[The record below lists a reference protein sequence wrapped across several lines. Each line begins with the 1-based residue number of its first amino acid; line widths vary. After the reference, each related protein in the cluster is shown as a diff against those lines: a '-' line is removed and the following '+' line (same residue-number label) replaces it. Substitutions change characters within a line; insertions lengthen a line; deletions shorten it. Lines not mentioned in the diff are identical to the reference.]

1 MNANTNQLKKSSY
14 RIHSID
20 AVRATA
26 LLGILIMHC
35 NYGFAAVRSP
45 STEVCNIFPQWL
57 NSAVDLF
64 VHQVL
69 ALKSFMVFIFLFGLS
84 FFFQMDH
91 AEQRGEDF
99 RGRFCVRLFWLFAFG
114 LLHVSFYCD
123 DVLTLF
129 SVLGFLL
136 VLTWK
141 VPVKYIIVVATV
153 CLLQPFWLISL
164 FTGNPTI
171 VQEFLKEHVHITPL
185 FPSSGQSWSDI
196 ALNNVSGQY
205 LCRWIYWELPSG
217 RLMATIG
224 MFFLGML
231 AGKSRL
237 FEQKP
242 AVLLKVACWGLVGCI
257 GLGIATL
264 IAFCIIWNPSELA
277 TMIVAKSDCVQG
289 KAFLR
294 YMMFIINELSIFIVA
309 PFLAWLYSLKPLSKL
324 VRPLTA
330 IGRCTL
336 TCYITQGMIMTAFF
350 YSWGAGMWGKLDYT
364 ACTLAGIILY
374 SIQMVFCTLWL
385 KKFKYGPL
393 EGIWRYLTR
402 LGYKPKHQAEK
413 AKA

>member
-1 MNANTNQLKKSSY
+1 MNANINRLTKGSY

-35 NYGFAAVRSP
+35 NYGFGAVSDSP
-45 STEVCNIFPQWL
+45 TEAGNIFPQWI
-57 NSAVDLF
+57 NTAVHIF
-64 VHQVL
+64 VYQIL
-69 ALKSFMVFIFLFGLS
+69 ALKSFMVFVFLFGLS

-99 RGRFCVRLFWLFAFG
+99 RGRFCVRLFWLFIFG
-114 LLHVSFYCD
+114 LLHVSFYRD

-141 VPVKYIIVVATV
+141 VPVKYIIVVAVV

-164 FTGNPTI
+164 FTGNPAMI
-171 VQEFLKEHVHITPL
+171 RDFLNEYVHITPL
-185 FPSSGQSWSDI
+185 FPATGQSWGDI

-205 LCRWIYWELPSG
+205 LCRWVYWEWPSG

-237 FEQKP
+237 FEQKT
-242 AVLLKVACWGLVGCI
+242 AALLKVACWGLVVCI
-257 GLGIATL
+257 GLAIATL
-264 IAFCIIWNPSELA
+264 ITFCTVWNVDELIA
-277 TMIVAKSDCVQG
+277 TIGAKSNCVQG
-289 KAFLR
+289 EAFLH
-294 YMMFIINELSIFIVA
+294 YMKFIINELAIFIVA
-309 PFLAWLYSLKPLSKL
+309 PFLAWLYSLKSLSKL

-330 IGRCTL
+330 IGKCTL

-350 YSWGAGMWGKLDYT
+350 YPWGAEMWGKLDC
-364 ACTLAGIILY
+364 ASCTLAGIVLY
-374 SIQMVFCTLWL
+374 AIQMVFCTLWL

-393 EGIWRYLTR
+393 EGVWRYLTR
-402 LGYKPKHQAEK
+402 LGYKPKHQTEK
-413 AKA
+413 ARV